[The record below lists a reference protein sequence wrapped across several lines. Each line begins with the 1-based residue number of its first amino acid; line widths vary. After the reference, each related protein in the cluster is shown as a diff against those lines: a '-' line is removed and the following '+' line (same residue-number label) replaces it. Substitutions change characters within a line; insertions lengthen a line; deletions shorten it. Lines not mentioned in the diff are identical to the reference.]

1 MSKLPDVRDLVEAS
15 LKYDDH
21 NPHHRKKLE
30 EWLTRVKPK
39 IETKPK
45 IKKPIQTR
53 TKPFKAIPKVST
65 PLNIDINL
73 PKQLEFDFNF
83 DPVVDQVVDYS
94 PTKVDRNK
102 VRRSTGIAK
111 ILGVNDD

>member
-1 MSKLPDVRDLVEAS
+1 MSKLPDTIDLVEAS

-30 EWLTRVKPK
+30 EWLTRV
-39 IETKPK
+39 KPK

-94 PTKVDRNK
+94 PKKVDRNK
-102 VRRSTGIAK
+102 VRTSTGLAK
-111 ILGVNDD
+111 LLGVNDD

>member
-1 MSKLPDVRDLVEAS
+1 MED
-15 LKYDDH
+15 
-21 NPHHRKKLE
+21 
-30 EWLTRVKPK
+30 WLIR
-39 IETKPK
+39 TKPK
-45 IKKPIQTR
+45 ITKPIQTR
-53 TKPFKAIPKVST
+53 TKPFKTIPKVST

-102 VRRSTGIAK
+102 IRRSTGIAK

>member
-1 MSKLPDVRDLVEAS
+1 MLQQVWRILMSKLPDVRDLVEAS

-30 EWLTRVKPK
+30 EWLTR
-39 IETKPK
+39 TKPK

-73 PKQLEFDFNF
+73 PKQLEFDF
-83 DPVVDQVVDYS
+83 DVVDQVVDYS
-94 PTKVDRNK
+94 PTKVDRDK
-102 VRRSTGIAK
+102 IRRSTGIAK

>member
-1 MSKLPDVRDLVEAS
+1 MSKLPDTIDLVEAS

-30 EWLTRVKPK
+30 EWLTR
-39 IETKPK
+39 TKPK

-102 VRRSTGIAK
+102 IRRSTGIAK

>member
-1 MSKLPDVRDLVEAS
+1 MSKLPDTIDLVEAS

-30 EWLTRVKPK
+30 EWLTRV
-39 IETKPK
+39 KPK

-83 DPVVDQVVDYS
+83 DPIVDQVVDYS

-102 VRRSTGIAK
+102 VRTSTGLAK
-111 ILGVNDD
+111 LLGVNDD

>member
-39 IETKPK
+39 IETKTK

-73 PKQLEFDFNF
+73 PKQLEFYFYLLLLDC
-83 DPVVDQVVDYS
+83 S

-102 VRRSTGIAK
+102 IRRSTGIAK

>member
-1 MSKLPDVRDLVEAS
+1 MMSNNFKDWNRHIIETS

-21 NPHHRKKLE
+21 NPKQRKQME
-30 EWLTRVKPK
+30 DWLIR
-39 IETKPK
+39 TKPK
-45 IKKPIQTR
+45 ITKPIQTR
-53 TKPFKAIPKVST
+53 TKPLKTIPKVST
-65 PLNIDINL
+65 PLKIDINSRT
-73 PKQLEFDFNF
+73 QLEFDF
-83 DPVVDQVVDYS
+83 DVVDQVVDYS

>member
-1 MSKLPDVRDLVEAS
+1 MSKLPDTIDLVEAS

-73 PKQLEFDFNF
+73 PKQLEFDF
-83 DPVVDQVVDYS
+83 DVVDQVVDYS
-94 PTKVDRNK
+94 PTKLDRNK
-102 VRRSTGIAK
+102 VKRSSGLAK